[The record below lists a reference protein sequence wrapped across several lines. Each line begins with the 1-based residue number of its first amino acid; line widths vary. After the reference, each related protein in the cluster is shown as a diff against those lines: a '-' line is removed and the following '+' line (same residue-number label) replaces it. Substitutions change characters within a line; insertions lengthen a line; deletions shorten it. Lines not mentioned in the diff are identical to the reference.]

1 MKFMPYSPRDSEA
14 VLCML
19 QHHVDYTPEF
29 DSEENNRANTEFWQD
44 VMADKDAIDL
54 CYLLKEE
61 KGNVL
66 GILTAKQYTIRCA
79 SPCWYISALWV
90 KEDVRSDKIAK
101 YMVESFTHLLGEKT
115 EICANVMPGV
125 EKATMFWMKN
135 GFTLSPAR
143 SIFTNVNEQRL
154 MAYSKSA

>member
-29 DSEENNRANTEFWQD
+29 DSEENNRANIEFWQD

-61 KGNVL
+61 KGDVL
-66 GILTAKQYTIRCA
+66 GILIAKQYTIRCA
-79 SPCWYISALWV
+79 SPCWYISMH
-90 KEDVRSDKIAK
+90 SSS
-101 YMVESFTHLLGEKT
+101 MS
-115 EICANVMPGV
+115 
-125 EKATMFWMKN
+125 
-135 GFTLSPAR
+135 
-143 SIFTNVNEQRL
+143 
-154 MAYSKSA
+154 

>member
-1 MKFMPYSPRDSEA
+1 MIE
-14 VLCML
+14 
-19 QHHVDYTPEF
+19 
-29 DSEENNRANTEFWQD
+29 
-44 VMADKDAIDL
+44 L

>member
-1 MKFMPYSPRDSEA
+1 MIE
-14 VLCML
+14 
-19 QHHVDYTPEF
+19 
-29 DSEENNRANTEFWQD
+29 
-44 VMADKDAIDL
+44 L

-79 SPCWYISALWV
+79 SPCWYISTLWV
-90 KEDVRSDKIAK
+90 KEDGCSDKIAK
-101 YMVESFTHLLGEKT
+101 YMVENFTRLLGEKA
-115 EICANVMPGV
+115 EICANVMPGA
-125 EKATMFWMKN
+125 EKAKIFWIKN